1 MDRSSRTLHAPVQA
15 GSSIMPGTVSPVL
28 AEAAHQVAFGDRHAV
43 TTTMT
48 AEDGQHHLNAFE
60 PIVRPF
66 VSEFPPACAPVSRA
80 VPAW

>member
-1 MDRSSRTLHAPVQA
+1 VQA
-15 GSSIMPGTVSPVL
+15 GSSIMPGTVNPVL

-43 TTTMT
+43 TTTMA

-66 VSEFPPACAPVSRA
+66 VSEFTPAWLPVSRA